1 MPTLVGPGVG
11 GGHSLLAR
19 CAAVVAILLTC
30 GYLLWRLGAGT
41 LSPDFWWVSVPLF
54 LVEVHNGMGLVLFTT
69 QLWEVGHR
77 LPWRPVRTT
86 NWRVAVLIP
95 TYNEPEEV
103 LLPTVA
109 AAVRLSPP
117 HETWVLDDGR
127 RPWVRELAEELGARY
142 LARPDNRHAKAG
154 NLNYALDRIEADI
167 VAVLDADQVPMPNF
181 LAHTLCYF
189 DDPGVAVVQTPQVFY
204 NHDSFEHASLGEG
217 KLWYE
222 EAVFYRVIEAGK
234 NLYNA
239 AFWCGTN
246 DLVRVAA
253 LRAVGGVATETVAED
268 MHTTLRLHR
277 QGWRTVYHNEVLVLG
292 LAPTDAA
299 EYWKQRQR
307 WAQGAMQV
315 LKVEGPWLRGLRFG
329 QRLSYWAT
337 LFAWFDSWRT
347 LAYIVLPPVVIF
359 SGAVPIDAPGYVYGP
374 LFLTT
379 LIAQFM
385 ALRLLA
391 RGYYPPLLSLVFEV
405 LRLPAALPATLL
417 VFLPR
422 REVPFRVT
430 AKGATGRRR
439 PSVPSLLWLLL
450 ALSAGAL
457 AWLGATLADATPTTY
472 RQVGAAAGAAV
483 FAAANAV
490 LLVLAIARVRDRRFW
505 GERRRGF
512 RFSVSIEG
520 TIGGVRCRTRD
531 VSLSGALLVA
541 ESVSSLA
548 VGDHTSVVLHLGWRE
563 LSLSCCVRGLRELE
577 DGTHVIRVEFLPGQ
591 RLLLAELALALWG
604 HGFASPPGAARAAE
618 PSGQMPAENRARSLA
633 RQGRDRTAA

>member
-1 MPTLVGPGVG
+1 MVRSSIG

-19 CAAVVAILLTC
+19 CAAVIAILLTC
-30 GYLLWRLGAGT
+30 GYLIWRLGAGT
-41 LSPDFWWVSVPLF
+41 LSLDFWWVSVPLF
-54 LVEVHNGMGLVLFTT
+54 LVEVHNGIGLVLFTT
-69 QLWEVGHR
+69 QLWDVDQR
-77 LPWRPVRTT
+77 FPWRPVRTT

-109 AAVRLSPP
+109 AAVRLSPA

-127 RPWVRELAEELGARY
+127 RAWVRELAEELGARY

-154 NLNYALDRIEADI
+154 NLNYALERIEADI

-189 DDPGVAVVQTPQVFY
+189 DDPDVALVQTPQVFY
-204 NHDSFEHASLGEG
+204 NHDSFEHASLGKG
-217 KLWYE
+217 RLWYE

-234 NLYNA
+234 NQYNA

-246 DLVRVAA
+246 ALVRVVA
-253 LRAVGGVATETVAED
+253 LRSVGGVATETVAED

-292 LAPTDAA
+292 LAPADAA
-299 EYWKQRQR
+299 EYWKQRRR

-347 LAYIVLPPVVIF
+347 LAYMLLPPVVIF
-359 SGAVPIDAPGYVYGP
+359 SGAVPIAAPGYVYGP

-439 PSVPSLLWLLL
+439 PSVPPLLWLLL
-450 ALSAGAL
+450 ALSASAL
-457 AWLGATLADATPTTY
+457 AWFGTTLAGATPTTY

-490 LLVLAIARVRDRRFW
+490 LLTLAIARIRDRRFW

-512 RFSVSIEG
+512 RFPVSFEG
-520 TIGGVRCRTRD
+520 TIRGVPCRTRD
-531 VSLSGALLVA
+531 VSLSGALLTA
-541 ESVSSLA
+541 GSVCGLG
-548 VGDHTSVVLHLGWRE
+548 VGEEASVVLHLGERE
-563 LSLSCCVRGLRELE
+563 LSLSCCVRGIRELE
-577 DGTHVIRVEFLPGQ
+577 DGTQEIRVEFLPGQ

-604 HGFASPPGAARAAE
+604 HGSSLSPGAARASQ
-618 PSGQMPAENRARSLA
+618 PSGKMRGETRVRSLA
-633 RQGRDRTAA
+633 P